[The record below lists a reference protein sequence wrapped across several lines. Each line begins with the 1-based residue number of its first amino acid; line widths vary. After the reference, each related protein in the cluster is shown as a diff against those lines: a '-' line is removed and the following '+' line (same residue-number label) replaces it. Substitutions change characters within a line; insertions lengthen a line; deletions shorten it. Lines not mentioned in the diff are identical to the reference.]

1 MSLSVRLL
9 LVWTVCLSWTGTS
22 LGPAVIIRKHRDS
35 RFVLVVS
42 MHQKIGRAVN
52 RMVSDAL
59 SELQVSRLCV
69 HCSSPVLGKRCYTTI
84 PHDTSEAHL
93 WAVKCMC
100 SDGLGE
106 LLASP

>member
-1 MSLSVRLL
+1 MSLSVRLV

-42 MHQKIGRAVN
+42 GHQKIGRAIN

-69 HCSSPVLGKRCYTTI
+69 HSSSPVLGKILLHFNT
-84 PHDTSEAHL
+84 HDTSEAHL

-100 SDGLGE
+100 SDGLSE